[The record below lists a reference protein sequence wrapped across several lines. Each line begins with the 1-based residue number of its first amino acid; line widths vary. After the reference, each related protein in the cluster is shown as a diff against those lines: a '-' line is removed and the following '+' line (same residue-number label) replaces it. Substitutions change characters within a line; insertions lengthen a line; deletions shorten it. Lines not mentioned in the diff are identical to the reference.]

1 MEVRM
6 PKLLRS
12 LLVLSAL
19 AAAARADVLHVPK
32 DFATIQE
39 AVNAAVADDQIV
51 VAAGSYDEVVVIAGK
66 DHLELRG
73 QGQVFLVGGQALEA
87 SLLVDSSS
95 VIRLAHLRLQ
105 GVAGDAIAL
114 NDSTDV
120 TVDHCRVEDSTGAG
134 VRVTGCEVVEVDHVV
149 VAGTQDFGLRAQDSG
164 FVTLS
169 RCTVSGIDQ
178 DSVSVQGCHD
188 VVVDR
193 VTVDG
198 ANENGIDLLDV
209 SSAVV
214 RKCLVR
220 DPTFSAISVT
230 GNDALI
236 EKNRMLDVD
245 VTAGGLFSTAAGCVV
260 RGNRVVGAGFA
271 YNVGGAQ
278 LQLLDNR
285 SIKAGLLGLG
295 IGGGSPVVASGNR
308 VLKAAGTGI
317 QVAGPDFSAL
327 TDNRVHGA
335 AVGLQVSADNVQALD
350 NRVSGAANE
359 GFLVHGTGCVFVGN
373 KAHGSGLA
381 DLFDDSSG
389 GNTYVDNDFGTTH
402 FE

>member
-1 MEVRM
+1 M
-6 PKLLRS
+6 PKLPAS

-32 DFATIQE
+32 DFATIQD
-39 AVNAAVADDQIV
+39 AVDAAVADDQIV
-51 VAAGSYDEVVVIAGK
+51 IAAGSYDEVVVIAGK

-73 QGQVFLVGGQALEA
+73 QGQVILVGGQALMA

-95 VIRLAHLRLQ
+95 VIHLAHLRFE
-105 GVAGDAIAL
+105 GVLGDAIAL

-120 TVDHCRVEDSTGAG
+120 TVDHCRVEDSIGAG
-134 VRVTGCEVVEVDHVV
+134 VRVTGCDVVEVDHVV

-188 VVVDR
+188 VVIDR

-220 DPTFSAISVT
+220 APTFSAISVT
-230 GNDALI
+230 GHDALI

-245 VTAGGLFSTAAGCVV
+245 VSAGGLFSTAAGCVV
-260 RGNRVVGAGFA
+260 RGNKVVGAGFA

-285 SIKAGLLGLG
+285 SIQSGLLGLG
-295 IGGGSPVVASGNR
+295 IGGASPAVASGNR

-317 QVAGPDFSAL
+317 RVAGPDFSAL
-327 TDNRVHGA
+327 ADNRVNGA
-335 AVGLQVSADNVQALD
+335 VVGIQVSADDVQALG
-350 NRVSGAANE
+350 NKVSGAVND
-359 GFLVHGTGCVFVGN
+359 GFEVHGVGCVFLGN
-373 KAHGSGLA
+373 KAHGSGLQ

-389 GNTYVDNDFGTTH
+389 GNTYVDNNFGTTH